1 MILYC
6 IILYYI
12 ILYIFYRT
20 ICCIYKYLVQH
31 VETSRAI
38 QGHPQNVTPVVLQG
52 KKTRQ
57 DTPGM
62 CKLPVA
68 FWKKNPPEILSKRR
82 ENLQECAGNP
92 PYFILCLVFVPCFCS
107 IVLPLPP
114 VFHDV
119 HVISP
124 IDFTHQKTLSR

>member
-1 MILYC
+1 MSRRLYC
-6 IILYYI
+6 
-12 ILYIFYRT
+12 RE
-20 ICCIYKYLVQH
+20 K
-31 VETSRAI
+31 
-38 QGHPQNVTPVVLQG
+38 N
-52 KKTRQ
+52 
-57 DTPGM
+57 TPGYTRDVQIAG
-62 CKLPVA
+62 CLLE
-68 FWKKNPPEILSKRR
+68 KNPPEILSKRR

-92 PYFILCLVFVPCFCS
+92 PYFILCLVFVPGFCS